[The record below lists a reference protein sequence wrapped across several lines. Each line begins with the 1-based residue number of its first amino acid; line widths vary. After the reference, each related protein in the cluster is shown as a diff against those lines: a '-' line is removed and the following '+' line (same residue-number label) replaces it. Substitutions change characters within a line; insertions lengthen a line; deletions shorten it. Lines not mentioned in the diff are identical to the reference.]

1 MFQQLNI
8 KLPLIIITQK
18 ERFVFITQ
26 KFDIQIFAM
35 VRLYISRKITVTLV
49 IWNNQKKKRF

>member
-26 KFDIQIFAM
+26 KVDIQIFAM